1 MTETK
6 MRYDPIT
13 ISLHWATA
21 LLVVTLFGLAEFWDF
36 LPRGTPLRHNLQGLH
51 ISLGLILT
59 AVVTLR
65 IIWRAGFGRRL
76 PEIVSTLPYWA
87 AKGAHYLLYCLL
99 IGQIAL
105 GFLFRWAQG
114 EASPSSACSRF
125 PLHSRPTRFSRG
137 RSARPMTLS
146 AGQSSCWPASTLR
159 QPCFITMRCTTIR
172 SGACCHIE
180 PLAEGRNDARAG
192 QNFGYHFSVG
202 TVLAPAGL
210 CLTCSA
216 SISALRICM

>member
-1 MTETK
+1 MNNAEQEQTMTETK

-87 AKGAHYLLYCLL
+87 AKSAHYLLYCLL

-114 EASPSSACSRF
+114 EAFTFFGLFAVPPAFAPDKALAGTIGEAHDLVGWSIILLAG
-125 PLHSRPTRFSRG
+125 LH
-137 RSARPMTLS
+137 AAAALLHHY
-146 AGQSSCWPASTLR
+146 ALHDNTLR
-159 QPCFITMRCTTIR
+159 RMLP
-172 SGACCHIE
+172 H
-180 PLAEGRNDARAG
+180 
-192 QNFGYHFSVG
+192 
-202 TVLAPAGL
+202 
-210 CLTCSA
+210 
-216 SISALRICM
+216 